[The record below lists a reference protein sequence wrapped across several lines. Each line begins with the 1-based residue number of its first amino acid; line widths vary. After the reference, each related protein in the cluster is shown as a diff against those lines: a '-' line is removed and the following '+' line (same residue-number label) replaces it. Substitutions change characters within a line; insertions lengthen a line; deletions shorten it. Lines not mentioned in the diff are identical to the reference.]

1 MHPSKDFAVWIDHG
15 GNYVR
20 FREDWDSIY
29 AEGAGELDDGREKPK
44 KEPTVKEKEAAKCPR
59 CGSIWGN
66 SDICS
71 HCGFKRERRGNI
83 IEKVGELVELE
94 GKTVSKVDKQTF
106 YSELLYMVKNRGYKE
121 GWAAWKYKEKFGVF
135 PRALEKTERIPS
147 LQTLN
152 WLKSKAIAFAKA
164 RK

>member
-1 MHPSKDFAVWIDHG
+1 
-15 GNYVR
+15 
-20 FREDWDSIY
+20 
-29 AEGAGELDDGREKPK
+29 
-44 KEPTVKEKEAAKCPR
+44 
-59 CGSIWGN
+59 
-66 SDICS
+66 
-71 HCGFKRERRGNI
+71 
-83 IEKVGELVELE
+83 
-94 GKTVSKVDKQTF
+94 
-106 YSELLYMVKNRGYKE
+106 MVKNRGYKE